1 LREATLHPPLP
12 FTKGVPVLRIPT
24 AHPPV
29 IDRID
34 PLMDTVLYDLVADP
48 AQEHPIDD
56 PAVERRMIALLVR
69 LMRENDAPPEQFE
82 RLGLPAP
89 A

>member
-1 LREATLHPPLP
+1 M
-12 FTKGVPVLRIPT
+12 
-24 AHPPV
+24 
-29 IDRID
+29 DRID

-48 AQEHPIDD
+48 AQEQPISD

-82 RLGLPAP
+82 RLGLEFPGG
-89 A
+89 